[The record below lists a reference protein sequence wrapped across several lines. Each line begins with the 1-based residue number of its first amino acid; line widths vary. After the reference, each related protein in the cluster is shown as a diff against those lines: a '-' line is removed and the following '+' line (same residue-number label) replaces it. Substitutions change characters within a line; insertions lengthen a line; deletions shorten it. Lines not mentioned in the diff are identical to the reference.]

1 MKEAYAWLQ
10 NRLVGR
16 FFEGSD
22 GATRFE
28 YVPEASMPI
37 SLSLP
42 LDDFW
47 QVDAPGA
54 FLDGLL
60 PDNDSEREAMRLWFG
75 AASADPLDLLVAT
88 DMTGGLCFTSVPEP
102 GEIASLAREFARE
115 KDIAIKVYRLG
126 RGWTTWQSDDR
137 RSRFA
142 LAGSQG
148 KFALER
154 FDDRW
159 TWPNAKHP
167 STHIVKPP
175 HERFCGVP
183 LVEDATMHLAAACGL
198 DVARSFVRSFGE
210 DQAYVVERF
219 DREVCADGQV
229 LRIHVEDFAQA
240 LGVSRH
246 AKYSVTAADAFA
258 LLKGLSNGR
267 LLVREWAKQLVFNT
281 LVGNCDAHGKN
292 YSLFLRPDG
301 SVELCPLYD
310 ALCTRVWQET
320 SDLLVMPIN
329 SKNRARELS
338 LSDWAAEAAASGIC
352 EDDLVGAVEAIAA
365 QIATHA
371 PAVLAKYPDWI
382 RQAMTTAIA
391 TDNQR
396 LFQELGLRFER

>member
-28 YVPEASMPI
+28 YAPEASMPI

-42 LDDFW
+42 LDCSW
-47 QVDAPGA
+47 QADAPGV

-60 PDNDSEREAMRLWFG
+60 PDNDSEREAMRCWFG

-88 DMTGGLCFTSVPEP
+88 DATGGLCFTSVPEP
-102 GEIASLAREFARE
+102 GEIASLAREFVRE

-148 KFALER
+148 KFALEQ
-154 FDDRW
+154 FDGRW

-175 HERFCGVP
+175 HERFCGTP

-229 LRIHVEDFAQA
+229 LRIHVEDFTQA
-240 LGVSRH
+240 LGISRH
-246 AKYSVTAADAFA
+246 AKYSVAAADAFA
-258 LLKGLSNGR
+258 LLKVCLTAARWLGSGQSSSSSTRWWGIATRTARTTACFCGRTEALICALSTTP
-267 LLVREWAKQLVFNT
+267 F
-281 LVGNCDAHGKN
+281 
-292 YSLFLRPDG
+292 
-301 SVELCPLYD
+301 
-310 ALCTRVWQET
+310 
-320 SDLLVMPIN
+320 
-329 SKNRARELS
+329 ARECGKRPAICWPCRSISRSGQASCPCPIGQRKRQRRGFAKTTS
-338 LSDWAAEAAASGIC
+338 L
-352 EDDLVGAVEAIAA
+352 
-365 QIATHA
+365 
-371 PAVLAKYPDWI
+371 
-382 RQAMTTAIA
+382 
-391 TDNQR
+391 
-396 LFQELGLRFER
+396 ERWKP

>member
-28 YVPEASMPI
+28 YAPEASMLI

-88 DMTGGLCFTSVPEP
+88 DTTGGLCFTSVPEP

-148 KFALER
+148 EFALER
-154 FDDRW
+154 FDGRW

-175 HERFCGVP
+175 HDRFCGVS

-198 DVARSFVRSFGE
+198 DVARSFVRWFGE

-229 LRIHVEDFAQA
+229 RRIHVEDFTQA

-258 LLKGLSNGR
+258 LLKRQPNGR
-267 LLVREWAKQLVFNT
+267 SLVREWAKQLVFNT

-292 YSLFLRPDG
+292 YSLYLRPDG
-301 SVELCPLYD
+301 SAELRPLYD

-320 SDLLVMPIN
+320 SRSAGDADQFQEPGKRAVPVRLGSGSGGVGDLRRRPRWSGGSHSRAN
-329 SKNRARELS
+329 RNARARRSGEIPRLDTGS
-338 LSDWAAEAAASGIC
+338 NDHGDRRQQPAA
-352 EDDLVGAVEAIAA
+352 VPGAG
-365 QIATHA
+365 
-371 PAVLAKYPDWI
+371 
-382 RQAMTTAIA
+382 TTA
-391 TDNQR
+391 
-396 LFQELGLRFER
+396 

>member
-1 MKEAYAWLQ
+1 MREAYAWLQ

-16 FFEGSD
+16 FFEGPD
-22 GATRFE
+22 GATRLE
-28 YVPEASMPI
+28 YTPAVSAPI

-42 LDDFW
+42 LDGSW
-47 QVDAPGA
+47 QADAPGM
-54 FLDGLL
+54 FLDGML

-88 DMTGGLCFTSVPEP
+88 DATGGLFFTSIPEL
-102 GEIASLAREFARE
+102 GEITSQAREFARE
-115 KDIAIKVYRLG
+115 KDIAIKVHRLG

-175 HERFCGVP
+175 HERFCGTP

-210 DQAYVVERF
+210 DQAYAVERF
-219 DREVCADGQV
+219 DREVCA
-229 LRIHVEDFAQA
+229 
-240 LGVSRH
+240 VSRH

-258 LLKGLSNGR
+258 LLKRQPNGR

-301 SVELCPLYD
+301 SVDLCPLYD

-329 SKNRARELS
+329 SKNRASELS
-338 LSDWAAEAAASGIC
+338 LSDWVAETAASGIC

-382 RQAMTTAIA
+382 REAMTTVI
-391 TDNQR
+391 TSDNQQ
-396 LFQELGLRFER
+396 LFQELGLRL